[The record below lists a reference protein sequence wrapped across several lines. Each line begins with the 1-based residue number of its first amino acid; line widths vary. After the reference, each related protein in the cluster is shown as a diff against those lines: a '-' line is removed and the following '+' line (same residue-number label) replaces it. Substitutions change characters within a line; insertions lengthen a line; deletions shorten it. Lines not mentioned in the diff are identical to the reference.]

1 MARVHNRTDLQDIIV
16 RGTPHFSRVSYACVI
31 TQATAYDDE
40 RAIYHVEKF
49 FGRDGR
55 KVRAEAMRYGSDICK
70 GKRGVVGYRSMYLGT
85 TFPSADLPKPEGQI
99 EIRS

>member
-1 MARVHNRTDLQDIIV
+1 MARVHNRTDLQYIIV
-16 RGTPHFSRVSYACVI
+16 RGIPHYRVAYACVI

-85 TFPSADLPKPEGQI
+85 AFPSAGLPKPEDQI